1 MILAVRINK
10 RCLAAKVTWVT
21 CLVVILFLS
30 SCLKNPDQD
39 ALVAYSGATMGTT
52 YSIKV
57 AGFPEVLDREQ
68 IKMEID
74 ALLERI
80 NRSMSTYIPESEIS
94 RFNRL
99 DSISW
104 FSVSAIMIKVL
115 TESIRVS
122 TLTNGAFDVTIAP
135 LVNLWGF
142 GVKNQTSMVPSD
154 EKINSLKKKTGYR
167 KIKVRAAEKLIGKRH
182 PDLTIDLSAIAKGF
196 AVDQVGDLLENRGLT
211 NYLVEIGGEIRTSGF
226 KGSKKRWIV
235 GIERPTAG
243 ERIIQQVIAIG
254 DYSMATSGDYRNY
267 FEKNGK
273 RFSHL
278 IDPQSGKP
286 INHKLASVSVIH
298 RSCMTADAYATA
310 FMVLGPAKAYQVA
323 LDEKLAAYF
332 LVRGKTGFDMK
343 MTPAFKSFLIKN

>member
-1 MILAVRINK
+1 LAVRINK
-10 RCLAAKVTWVT
+10 RCLSAKVTWVAF
-21 CLVVILFLS
+21 VAVSLFLS

-39 ALVAYSGATMGTT
+39 ALVVYSGATMGTT

-57 AGFPEVLDREQ
+57 AGFPEGLDREQ
-68 IKMEID
+68 IKAEID
-74 ALLERI
+74 VLLERI

-94 RFNRL
+94 QFNRF
-99 DSISW
+99 DSTSW
-104 FSVSAIMIKVL
+104 FSVSAIMINVL

-122 TLTNGAFDVTIAP
+122 ALTNGAFDVTVAP

-142 GVKNQTSMVPSD
+142 GAKNQTLTVPSD
-154 EKINSLKKKTGYR
+154 DIINLLKKKTGYR
-167 KIKVRAAEKLIGKRH
+167 KIKVRVVEKLIGKRY

-196 AVDQVGDLLENRGLT
+196 AVDQVGDHLENRGLK

-226 KGSKKRWIV
+226 KGSKTRWIV
-235 GIERPTAG
+235 GIERPKVG
-243 ERIIQQVIAIG
+243 ERVIHQVIAMG

-267 FEKNGK
+267 FEKDGE

-298 RSCMTADAYATA
+298 RSCMTADAFATA

-332 LVRGKTGFDMK
+332 LIRGKTGFDVK
-343 MTPAFKSFLIKN
+343 MTPAFRSFLIKN